1 MKRKLSDEF
10 MIALQEGGM
19 LHPLLERIRKD
30 DTLMLAIRED
40 YINVYYRGGNIIKL
54 EKETSPNRYAA
65 FFDDNYA
72 AEYPEYQELLP
83 NDCHNQ
89 IKSKE
94 DIELWIKSIP
104 ARKQA
109 MDYWFHEHP
118 KAEREFQQLVVREN
132 NDSGISNETEY
143 FVADIELADTEVG
156 ARFDILA
163 FKWPAGD
170 RKSGKVNLALIEMK
184 YGDSAIKGQSGILEH
199 LKQMHSYLIGKS
211 KELADMAEKQINQLN
226 QLGLIQHKKGAARE
240 FTVVD
245 SHFEIIFLF
254 ANHNPRSTILLEEL
268 ARLKELLCGMENKM
282 FELRFFVA
290 STAGYAMHSACM
302 MDIDQYMAFLKCEN
316 CHK

>member
-1 MKRKLSDEF
+1 
-10 MIALQEGGM
+10 M

-30 DTLMLAIRED
+30 DTLMLAIRKD

-54 EKETSPNRYAA
+54 KEETSKNRYVA
-65 FFDDNYA
+65 FFDKKYAADKNYA
-72 AEYPEYQELLP
+72 TQYSELLP
-83 NDCHNQ
+83 KDCHNQ
-89 IKSKE
+89 IESKE
-94 DIELWIKSIP
+94 DIELWINSIP

-109 MDYWFHEHP
+109 MDFWFHKHQ

-143 FVADIELADTEVG
+143 FIADIELADTDIG

-170 RKSGKVNLALIEMK
+170 RKFGKVKLALIEMK
-184 YGDSAIKGQSGILEH
+184 YGDDALKDVKNKPGICAH
-199 LKQMHSYLIGKS
+199 FKQMQRYLTEKS
-211 KELADMAEKQINQLN
+211 KELADTAEKQINQLN

-240 FTVVD
+240 FTVDD
-245 SHFEIIFLF
+245 SHFEIIFIF

-268 ARLKELLCGMENKM
+268 AKLKDLLCGMENKM

-302 MDIDQYMAFLKCEN
+302 MDIDQYMTFLKCEN
-316 CHK
+316 CQK